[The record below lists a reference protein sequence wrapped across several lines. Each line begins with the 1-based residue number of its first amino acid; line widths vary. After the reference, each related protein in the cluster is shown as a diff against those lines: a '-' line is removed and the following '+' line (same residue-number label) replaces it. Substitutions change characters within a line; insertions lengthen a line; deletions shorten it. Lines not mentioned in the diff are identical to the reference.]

1 MKQGVELK
9 ESGFLGGMR
18 GQLGSH
24 KVGKLTEN
32 HGFKGSFDRLILLD
46 SCLLIISTAGSQK
59 LKEMSFKVFTICM
72 GG

>member
-1 MKQGVELK
+1 MKQSVELK
-9 ESGFLGGMR
+9 ESGFLGGLR

-46 SCLLIISTAGSQK
+46 FYLLIISTAGSQK
-59 LKEMSFKVFTICM
+59 LKKVRFKVCTICM